1 LAVVIYETWTPPAP
15 LDRFIQNFWYWETDD
30 APSYAK
36 DTIMASAHMGI
47 LINLREDR
55 LRWYGGEGFRI
66 KNKLRGIALCGTHAR
81 NFAIDA
87 LQPRMMGVRF
97 QPGGAWPFFGP
108 TGVDFFNNH
117 LSLDDFWGNNRAHS
131 LHMQLVETKGVMPK
145 FRVLLKALLDH
156 APRPLEHSAAVSMA
170 LERFDRAPLSS
181 RVKRAADDADLSQK
195 KFIRH
200 FTQEVGFTPKLY
212 LRVKRFHRLLDRVWT
227 LPAVDWAPLAAEHGY
242 YDQPHLIR
250 DFREF
255 CGFTPTQYLA
265 LRGPYQQHLP
275 LPE

>member
-1 LAVVIYETWTPPAP
+1 VIYERWTPSPP
-15 LDRFIQNFWYWETDD
+15 LDRFIQNLWYWEAGETPD
-30 APSYAK
+30 YAK

-47 LINLREDR
+47 LINLGEDQ
-55 LRWYGGEGFRI
+55 LRWYDGERFHR
-66 KNKLRGIALCGTHAR
+66 KHKLRGIALCGTHAN

-87 LQPRMMGVRF
+87 LQPKMMGVRF

-108 TGVDFFNNH
+108 TGLDFYNNH
-117 LSLDDFWGNNRAHS
+117 ISLEDFWGGNRAHS
-131 LHMQLVETKGVMPK
+131 LHMQLVETPGIAGK
-145 FRVLLKALLDH
+145 FKVLLNALLEH

-170 LERFDRAPLSS
+170 LQRFERAPLSS
-181 RVKRAADDADLSQK
+181 RVKKTADDADLSQK

-212 LRVKRFHRLLDRVWT
+212 LRVARFQKLLQKVCDMPT
-227 LPAVDWAPLAAEHGY
+227 VDWAPLAAEHGY

-265 LRGPYQQHLP
+265 MRGPFEQHLP

>member
-1 LAVVIYETWTPPAP
+1 VIYETWTPPAP
-15 LDRFIQNFWYWETDD
+15 LDRFIQNLWYWETDD
-30 APSYAK
+30 PPGYAK

-47 LINLREDR
+47 LINLREDE
-55 LRWYGGEGFRI
+55 LRWYNGERFHNRH
-66 KNKLRGIALCGTHAR
+66 KLRGIALCGTHAK

-108 TGVDFFNNH
+108 TGMDFYNSH
-117 LSLDDFWGNNRAHS
+117 ISLEDFWGNNRAHS
-131 LHMQLVETKGVMPK
+131 LHMQLVETKGIAAK
-145 FRVLLKALLDH
+145 FKVLLNALLQH
-156 APRPLEHSAAVSMA
+156 APRPLEHTAAVSMA
-170 LERFDRAPLSS
+170 LQRFDRAPLSA
-181 RVKRAADDADLSQK
+181 RVKRTADDLDLSQK

-200 FTQEVGFTPKLY
+200 FVQEVGFTPKLY
-212 LRVKRFHRLLDRVWT
+212 LRVKRFQHLLDKVWT

>member
-1 LAVVIYETWTPPAP
+1 VIYETWTPPAP

-30 APSYAK
+30 PPGYAK

-47 LINLREDR
+47 LINLREDE
-55 LRWYGGEGFRI
+55 LRWYGGEGFAM
-66 KNKLRGIALCGTHAR
+66 KNRLRGIALCGTHAR

-117 LSLDDFWGNNRAHS
+117 LSLDDFWDNDRAHS
-131 LHMQLVETKGVMPK
+131 LHMRLVETKGVMPK
-145 FRVLLKALLDH
+145 FTVLLKALLDH

-170 LERFDRAPLSS
+170 LARFDRAPLSS
-181 RVKRAADDADLSQK
+181 RVKRMADDADLSQK

-227 LPAVDWAPLAAEHGY
+227 MPTVDWAPLAAEHGY

>member
-1 LAVVIYETWTPPAP
+1 MIYETWTPPAP
-15 LDRFIQNFWYWETDD
+15 LDRFIQCLWYWETDD
-30 APSYAK
+30 PPGYAK
-36 DTIMASAHMGI
+36 DTIMASASMGI
-47 LINLREDR
+47 LINLREDE
-55 LRWYGGEGFRI
+55 LRWYGGEDFAA
-66 KNKLRGIALCGTHAR
+66 KNTLRGIALCGTHAE

-108 TGVDFFNNH
+108 TGVDFYNSH
-117 LSLDDFWGNNRAHS
+117 ISLEDFWGNNRARS
-131 LHMQLVETKGVMPK
+131 LHAQLVETKGIAAK
-145 FRVLLKALLDH
+145 FNVLLGALLQH
-156 APRPLEHSAAVSMA
+156 APRPLEHSPAVSMA
-170 LERFDRAPLSS
+170 LSHFDRAPLSS
-181 RVKRAADDADLSQK
+181 RVKKTADDADLSQK

-212 LRVKRFHRLLDRVWT
+212 LRVVRFQKLLEKVWQMPT
-227 LPAVDWAPLAAEHGY
+227 VDWAPLAAAHGY

-265 LRGPYQQHLP
+265 RRGPYQQHLP

>member
-1 LAVVIYETWTPPAP
+1 VIYERWTPPAP
-15 LDRFIQNFWYWETDD
+15 LDRFIQNLWYWEAGE
-30 APSYAK
+30 APGHAK

-47 LINLREDR
+47 LINLGADE
-55 LRWYGGEGFRI
+55 LFWYGGEKFHI
-66 KNKLRGIALCGTHAR
+66 QSKLRGIALCGTHAK

-87 LQPRMMGVRF
+87 LQPKMMGVRF

-108 TGVDFFNNH
+108 TGLDFYNNH
-117 LSLDDFWGNNRAHS
+117 ISLEDFWGGNRAHS
-131 LHMQLVETKGVMPK
+131 LHMRLVETPGIAGK
-145 FRVLLKALLDH
+145 FKVLLNALLEH

-170 LERFDRAPLSS
+170 LQRFERAPLSS
-181 RVKRAADDADLSQK
+181 RVKKTADDADLSQK

-212 LRVKRFHRLLDRVWT
+212 LRVARFQKLLQKVCDMPT
-227 LPAVDWAPLAAEHGY
+227 VDWAPLAAAHGY

-265 LRGPYQQHLP
+265 MRGPFEQHLP

>member
-1 LAVVIYETWTPPAP
+1 MIYERWTPPAP
-15 LDRFIQNFWYWETDD
+15 LDRFIQNLWYWETDE
-30 APSYAK
+30 PQSHAK

-47 LINLREDR
+47 LINLREDE
-55 LRWYGGEGFRI
+55 LRWYNGERFHLR
-66 KNKLRGIALCGTHAR
+66 NDLRGIALCGTHAN

-108 TGVDFFNNH
+108 TGFDFYGRH
-117 LSLDDFWGNNRAHS
+117 LSLEEFWGRTRAHGV
-131 LHMQLVETKGVMPK
+131 HMRLVETQGIAAK
-145 FRVLLKALLDH
+145 FKVLLRALLEH

-170 LERFDRAPLSS
+170 LSRFDRAPLSA
-181 RVKRAADDADLSQK
+181 RVKATADDADLSQK

-212 LRVKRFHRLLDRVWT
+212 LRVKRFQRLLDRVWT
-227 LPAVDWAPLAAEHGY
+227 MRAVDWAPLAAEHGY

>member
-1 LAVVIYETWTPPAP
+1 VIYETWTPPAP
-15 LDRFIQNFWYWETDD
+15 LDRFIQCFWYWETDEV
-30 APSYAK
+30 PSYAK
-36 DTIMASAHMGI
+36 DTIMASANMGI
-47 LINLREDR
+47 LINLREDA
-55 LRWYGGEGFRI
+55 LRWYGGEGFAS
-66 KNKLRGIALCGTHAR
+66 KNTLRGIALCGTHAK

-87 LQPRMMGVRF
+87 LQARMMGVRF
-97 QPGGAWPFFGP
+97 MPGGAWPFFGP

-117 LSLDDFWGNNRAHS
+117 LSLEDFWGNNRAHS
-131 LHMQLVETKGVMPK
+131 LHMQLVETKGIAAK
-145 FRVLLKALLDH
+145 FKLLLDALLRH
-156 APRPLEHSAAVSMA
+156 APRPLEHSPAVSMA
-170 LERFDRAPLSS
+170 LARFDRAPVSS
-181 RVKRAADDADLSQK
+181 RVKKTADDADLSQK

-212 LRVKRFHRLLDRVWT
+212 LRVTRFHRLLDKVWT
-227 LPAVDWAPLAAEHGY
+227 MPTVDWAPLAAAYGY